1 MYMWTTNVNTS
12 FFNLDMSMD
21 SSPSYSK
28 SRHTSLVLASRIR
41 EPPSYGLHTTWRHH
55 SLVLPMKPSMNPQN
69 DFLLQTHLPGSSL
82 SGEGC
87 GGGPISW
94 FLLLVSISLTSRTTD
109 GGDGTHFIQQFFCFL
124 PRKLINKF
132 LPERNNNRQISN
144 WTNIEEFKN
153 DKREKHILL
162 HVNLLAVAL
171 WLHSKWSCWRFSS
184 SLSSSCLAW
193 NTRLPLLVPRPLP
206 WPLPFP
212 TDVEG
217 GESDSVVTWSI
228 NMYNLVNSWK

>member
-28 SRHTSLVLASRIR
+28 SRHTSLVLASGIR

-94 FLLLVSISLTSRTTD
+94 FLLLVSISLTSRTTE

-132 LPERNNNRQISN
+132 LQWPFGYTPSEAVGDFPLLFPPVALHGTHACLFWCLDLFLDPFLFLLMLRGANL
-144 WTNIEEFKN
+144 
-153 DKREKHILL
+153 ILL
-162 HVNLLAVAL
+162 SPVPGSRPPIPSCSTSPLLAFFV
-171 WLHSKWSCWRFSS
+171 FSAAS
-184 SLSSSCLAW
+184 EHL
-193 NTRLPLLVPRPLP
+193 
-206 WPLPFP
+206 
-212 TDVEG
+212 
-217 GESDSVVTWSI
+217 
-228 NMYNLVNSWK
+228 Y